1 MRLPRLPTGRGRWR
15 VSMRSSS
22 DEFVIGGVRSRQPE
36 RNTLTRITDAGVS
49 RFSSVGEGRSLLATT
64 SGVGA

>member
-1 MRLPRLPTGRGRWR
+1 MRLPRLPTGRGRLR
-15 VSMRSSS
+15 VSISSS